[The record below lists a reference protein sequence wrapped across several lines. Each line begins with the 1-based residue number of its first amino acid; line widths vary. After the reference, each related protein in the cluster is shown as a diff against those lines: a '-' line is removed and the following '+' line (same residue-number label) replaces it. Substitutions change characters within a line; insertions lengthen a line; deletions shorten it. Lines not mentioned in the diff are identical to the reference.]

1 MKTDK
6 ILELIDNSDLNRLQK
21 NASKAFIMR
30 AEEDNKIIEEDR
42 LLIEQVANE
51 KRLSQI
57 ILSTDEVKIYTVYG
71 KNEWDI
77 KYPFRSIYLDKDKVW
92 RRTSTVSSTLDI
104 AFLAYLERKYL
115 SENSRFTDFALK
127 MLEIDVE

>member
-6 ILELIDNSDLNRLQK
+6 ILELIDNSDLNQLQK
-21 NASKAFIMR
+21 NVSKAFIMR

-71 KNEWDI
+71 KDEWDI

-92 RRTSTVSSTLDI
+92 RKLSTVSPTLDI
-104 AFLAYLERKYL
+104 AFLVYLERKYL

-127 MLEIDVE
+127 MLEIEVE